1 MTTDSDPLSDRPCR
15 PEPGRWAGLSGKLLV
30 LTVLFVMLAEVLIF
44 VPSIANFHRTQIE
57 DRLRVA
63 TVAARALT
71 STTAADVPA
80 ALQQD
85 LLDELDAYALATR
98 EGAMKRLLAM
108 RPSPPMVTREVDIET
123 FTAGPAVMAAFD
135 TLLFG
140 SDRAIRAIGPYKTD
154 GSIDVVFSEAGV
166 RAAMLGYS
174 KNILLLSIA
183 ISGISA
189 VLVYVSLRRLFV
201 KPMQRL
207 GDAMRLWAEAPDDPA
222 RLLVPSGRSDEFGEA
237 EQQIADMQR
246 HVQDVLA
253 QQRRLADLGLAVSK
267 INHDLRN
274 LLASAQLLSDRL
286 TSIQDPTVQRF
297 APKLIGALDRA
308 IAYAEAVLAYGK
320 AQEPPPMRRLVQ
332 LRRLVEDV
340 AEVSGL
346 PAHASVEWS
355 NDVPAELE
363 IDADSEQLFR
373 VLMNL
378 MRNAVQAL
386 EQGDSACV
394 KRLTVAAER
403 VGSVTRI
410 VVRDTGPGVPARA
423 REALFK
429 PFQGSVRKGG
439 TGLGLAIASE
449 LVRAHGG
456 TITLADDGPGAAFA
470 IEIPDRPVPFPE
482 TRRTRVS

>member
-1 MTTDSDPLSDRPCR
+1 MTTDSRPLSDRPNG

-71 STTAADVPA
+71 SATAADVPA

-123 FTAGPAVMAAFD
+123 FTAGPAIMAAFD
-135 TLLFG
+135 TLFFG
-140 SDRAIRAIGPYKTD
+140 SDRAIRAIGPYKAD

-166 RAAMLGYS
+166 RAAMLRYS

-189 VLVYVSLRRLFV
+189 ALVYISLRRLFV
-201 KPMQRL
+201 KPMQ
-207 GDAMRLWAEAPDDPA
+207 RLWAEAPDDPA
-222 RLLVPSGRSDEFGEA
+222 RLLVPSGRTDEFGEA

-297 APKLIGALDRA
+297 APKLIAALDRA

-320 AQEPPPMRRLVQ
+320 AQEPPPTRRLVQ

-355 NDVPAELE
+355 NDVPADLE

-373 VLMNL
+373 VMMNL

-394 KRLTVAAER
+394 KRLSVAAER

-456 TITLADDGPGAAFA
+456 TIALADDGPGAAFT

-482 TRRTRVS
+482 ARRTRVS

>member
-1 MTTDSDPLSDRPCR
+1 MTTDSPPQPDCGLPPS
-15 PEPGRWAGLSGKLLV
+15 PGRWAGLSGKLLV

-44 VPSIANFHRTQIE
+44 VPSIANFHRSQIE

-80 ALQQD
+80 DMQAD

-98 EGAMKRLLAM
+98 EGAMKRLLAID
-108 RPSPPMVTREVDIET
+108 PEPPMVTREIHMSET
-123 FTAGPAVMAAFD
+123 SSGAWVITAFD

-140 SDRAIRAIGPYKTD
+140 DDRAIRAVGPYRD
-154 GSIDVVFSEAGV
+154 GTIDVVFSEKGV
-166 RAAMLGYS
+166 RAAMLSYS
-174 KNILLLSIA
+174 KNILLLSLV
-183 ISGISA
+183 ISGFSA

-222 RLLVPSGRSDEFGEA
+222 RVLVPSGRTDEFGRA
-237 EQQIADMQR
+237 ERQVADMQR
-246 HVQDVLA
+246 HVQEVLT

-286 TSIQDPTVQRF
+286 VTIQDPAVQRF

-320 AQEPPPMRRLVQ
+320 AQEPPPTRRLLQ
-332 LRRLVEDV
+332 LRRLVDDV
-340 AEVSGL
+340 AEVAGL
-346 PAHASVEWS
+346 PAHASVDWM
-355 NDVPAELE
+355 NDVPADLE
-363 IDADSEQLFR
+363 VDADNEQLFR
-373 VLMNL
+373 VLLNL
-378 MRNAVQAL
+378 MRNAVEAL
-386 EQGDSACV
+386 EQSDPACV
-394 KRLTVAAER
+394 RRLAVSAGR
-403 VGSVTRI
+403 MGSVARI
-410 VVRDTGPGVPARA
+410 VVRDTGPGLPAKA

-429 PFQGSVRKGG
+429 PFQGSVRRGG
-439 TGLGLAIASE
+439 TGLGLAIAAE

-456 TITLADDGPGAAFA
+456 TIALLDDGPGAAFA

-482 TRRTRVS
+482 ARRTRAL